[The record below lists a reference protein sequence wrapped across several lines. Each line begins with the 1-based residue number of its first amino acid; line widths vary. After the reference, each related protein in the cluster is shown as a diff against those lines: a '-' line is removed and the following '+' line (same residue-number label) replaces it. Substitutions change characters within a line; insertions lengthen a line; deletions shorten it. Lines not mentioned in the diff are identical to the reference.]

1 MAREVD
7 GGEAVAI
14 ATAVANRYYGVDNK
28 MREDLI
34 AEGVVGVMK
43 AVASYRE
50 GVGCKFTTYAWKCAR
65 NEMAMYVRQEMKWRN
80 LVDERVV
87 DFEGAVGCDD
97 DFIGSTTEHE
107 RSDML
112 KELLSEF
119 KGERGREIAERL
131 LSGERQADVAEEFGV
146 SRQRVWR
153 IFSRIKAV
161 ANERFEYKDGELTR
175 RS

>member
-1 MAREVD
+1 
-7 GGEAVAI
+7 
-14 ATAVANRYYGVDNK
+14 
-28 MREDLI
+28 
-34 AEGVVGVMK
+34 
-43 AVASYRE
+43 
-50 GVGCKFTTYAWKCAR
+50 
-65 NEMAMYVRQEMKWRN
+65 MAMYMRQEMKWRN

-87 DFEGAVGCDD
+87 DFEGAAGCDD
-97 DFIGSTTEHE
+97 DFIVSTTEHE

-131 LSGERQADVAEEFGV
+131 LNGERQADVAEEFGV